1 MATPSRQ
8 ICARM
13 MVHLAVLPAIN
24 NRQRALSV
32 RDILARSPS
41 VAMVGQARSHGSVPG
56 GRTVS
61 NNCTAC
67 QPETPHEPC
76 QRQITA
82 QDLRQDAPTDGL
94 SMDRSQTLP
103 LYERLI
109 DDGIAAAHA
118 GSAPSITSPPG
129 GWPSGRS
136 AGPAEPGCDH
146 RRRQGPEPGGQPTSN
161 PPQRPRSTHPA
172 NVALPTRMQKAI
184 MARRMGPRLGSGH
197 LVRAGQ
203 ATTSSF
209 SSPVADGPLD

>member
-94 SMDRSQTLP
+94 SMNRSQTCHCTSVSSTTVSLQLTPDQRRRLP
-103 LYERLI
+103 HRP
-109 DDGIAAAHA
+109 AAGHLAA
-118 GSAPSITSPPG
+118 RPG
-129 GWPSGRS
+129 QRN
-136 AGPAEPGCDH
+136 PAVVH
-146 RRRQGPEPGGQPTSN
+146 RRRQGDEPGGQPTSN
-161 PPQRPRSTHPA
+161 PHAAASFNPMQR
-172 NVALPTRMQKAI
+172 M
-184 MARRMGPRLGSGH
+184 
-197 LVRAGQ
+197 
-203 ATTSSF
+203 
-209 SSPVADGPLD
+209 